1 MSGADAIWDCHLFVE
16 RSGVGDCLASYA
28 FLQGHELRRPRL
40 CCSVDAEHAESSED
54 HEHEDALEF
63 SCGGVQRLGGVRGGR
78 SASCVLEH
86 VGSRHRVPSLLANM
100 NSELWTLPDDGQDRW
115 IVASRLTTILL
126 TTIHPAL
133 LSTIGS
139 NEELVESLYTAQC
152 RG

>member
-1 MSGADAIWDCHLFVE
+1 M
-16 RSGVGDCLASYA
+16 
-28 FLQGHELRRPRL
+28 
-40 CCSVDAEHAESSED
+40 
-54 HEHEDALEF
+54 
-63 SCGGVQRLGGVRGGR
+63 
-78 SASCVLEH
+78 LEH